1 MALAA
6 PSGLAVTRNNDVYTF
21 TWKRPADYTWQHFYY
36 SPLWNGKPLKN
47 IWVAVG
53 ARAASISVTIDRDL
67 YFPKTDM
74 KVSGFRFYVRGF
86 KGGGV
91 SGWSYKDYLFAPPRK
106 PFLTMEKSTENENST
121 TFKWTEDW
129 ETRGPIDKATTPI
142 CFTDYQWWTSLLPN
156 SDMNPEEVTDWQ
168 ETGTTPK
175 LQDVGEKVINET
187 LVYEN
192 AYSYTRYFKLQ
203 ARGFTE
209 AKGYPGGGVPS
220 YAKRIFAIP
229 NEARNV
235 KATATRLEN
244 GAGYRVRVQWTA
256 DESKSRP
263 IDSVSLEYA
272 LATPNSSHT
281 DVNGVRKVSLS
292 VPNISSWTSAVT
304 LGNSTTK
311 NGNTSG
317 ATFVINGEID
327 ADKCIFVRVVTKY
340 ETKTAPSEIVMVEG
354 GYGALSAPTRLSA
367 TISTTTASVTVT
379 NASAVTESIVGIYYR
394 SDINPQEK
402 LVGIW
407 EAGRNAAL
415 SVTLPDEGATQV
427 SLGARTFVASY
438 SPIVEGANDY
448 ALSDI
453 VMQSPSIIWDSR
465 PVPAPPSNITLT
477 SPKTGVVRIT
487 WDWTWTDAN
496 GVEISWADHEDAWES
511 TEGPTTYTIPDRRA
525 SAWNVAGLSVGVWY
539 FRVRLFKN
547 NEDSESFGT
556 YSAIHSIK
564 LASTPATPVLTISPT
579 IVPPNGSFSCYW
591 AFSATEGD
599 EQVQADI
606 CEASLDENGTV
617 TYGSVIAIAR
627 NEQFVTLN
635 TANLG
640 WNAGSTHYLAVK
652 VITASGEQSENWS
665 IPKPIQI
672 LNPITAEITSTSL
685 RNITVLGR
693 TQLSLTDMP
702 LTISGTG
709 AGEGGS
715 MTYILERA
723 ASYHITRPDENDING
738 FEGETIAIIQKAAD
752 NSGGGSATFD
762 VSIDIDDLIG
772 PLDDGA
778 AYNLIVT
785 AKDSYGQASEPVYKP
800 FEVHWAHQ
808 AVIPSAN
815 IEVDNENLVT
825 YITPIQPSSGYADGD
840 VCDIYR
846 LSSDKPELIIAN
858 AEFGTRYVDLYP
870 ALGSSGGHRVVY
882 KTTNGDYIT
891 ENNEFA
897 WVDYTHENGDILN
910 RFATIIDFGDDRAI
924 LPYDLSLSNKWS
936 KDFTQTKYLGGS
948 IEGDWNPGVERALSV
963 KTRVAVKE
971 DFDLIETMRR
981 LALYSGV
988 CHVRTPDGSSFDA
1001 NIDVNEDREEK
1012 KINMVA
1018 TFSLDITR
1026 VDASGFG
1033 GIEYSRWINGD

>member
-53 ARAASISVTIDRDL
+53 ARVASVSVTIDRDL

-91 SGWSYKDYLFAPPRK
+91 SGWSYKDYLFTAPRK
-106 PFLTMEKSTENENST
+106 PFLTMEKSNENENST

-235 KATATRLEN
+235 KANATRLEN

-281 DVNGVRKVSLS
+281 DVNGVRKVTLS
-292 VPNISSWTSAVT
+292 IPNISSWTSAVT

-317 ATFVINGEID
+317 ATFVINGDID
-327 ADKCIFVRVVTKY
+327 VDKCIFVRVVTKY
-340 ETKTAPSEIVMVEG
+340 ETKTNPSEIVMVEG

-402 LVGIW
+402 LVGVW
-407 EAGRNAAL
+407 EAGRTAAL
-415 SVTLPDEGATQV
+415 SLTLPDEGATQV

-453 VMQSPSIIWDSR
+453 VMQSPSIVWDSR

-547 NEDSESFGT
+547 NEDAESFGT

-606 CEASLDENGTV
+606 CEASLDESGTV

-627 NEQFVTLN
+627 NEQFKTLN
-635 TANLG
+635 VADLG
-640 WNAGSTHYLAVK
+640 WSAGSTHYLAVK

-665 IPKPIQI
+665 IPKPIRI
-672 LNPITAEITSTSL
+672 LQPVTAQITSTSL
-685 RNITVLGR
+685 RNITILGR

-723 ASYHITRPDENDING
+723 ASYHLTRPDENDING

-752 NSGGGSATFD
+752 NSEGGSAKFD
-762 VSIDIDDLIG
+762 VSIDLDDLIG

-800 FEVHWAHQ
+800 FEVHWDHQ
-808 AVIPSAN
+808 AVIPSAT

-825 YITPIQPSSGYADGD
+825 LITPIQPSSGYAEGD

-858 AEFGTRYVDLYP
+858 AEFGTKYVDLYP
-870 ALGSSGGHRVVY
+870 TLGSSGGHRIVY
-882 KTTNGDYIT
+882 KTANGDYIT
-891 ENNEFA
+891 ENNELA
-897 WVDYTHENGDILN
+897 WVDYTHDNGDILN
-910 RFATIIDFGDDRAI
+910 RFATIIDFGNDRAI

-948 IEGDWNPGVERALSV
+948 IEGDWNPGVERDLSV

-1033 GIEYSRWINGD
+1033 GIEYSKWINGE